1 MSSNSEHI
9 KYPSTPT
16 FRQFLSQQKSAPTPL
31 TNATFVGTVKLHGY
45 NTTLLFRPSQ
55 PVQIQARYRI
65 LTAEHDPH
73 GAFEFLSQR
82 PLEKLV
88 EKILEIRG
96 QGNEYREIMIAGEY
110 AGGHVQKCV
119 ALNDLPVFFAV
130 FHIRIDDEWMCDPRV
145 FQDVSLPEHRILNV
159 VALTGSFEVHIRDF
173 RDPDAVV
180 QADRFM
186 TEKSNEI
193 AEECPFALKAGGA
206 LGTEAVRG
214 AGEGIVWTL
223 ISPSSTSPTLTHFK
237 TVSKDFL
244 STARNMTTFHNNP
257 LLTPTSRESKCLA
270 FVSATCPWGGRRM
283 EQGIEYLVDMH
294 DADVDNLRKDQTG
307 LFVKWLI
314 EDVLKEEGDRI
325 VEEFGTTE
333 ADVKKEVARQAV
345 SWFRGV
351 CIKEPS
357 PG

>member
-1 MSSNSEHI
+1 MSSNSKHV

-16 FRQFLSQQKSAPTPL
+16 FCQFLSQQKSSPTPL

-65 LTAEHDPH
+65 LAAEHDPH
-73 GAFEFLSQR
+73 GAFAFLSQR

-88 EKILEIRG
+88 DKILEIRG
-96 QGNEYREIMIAGEY
+96 QGNEYKEIMIAGEY
-110 AGGHVQKCV
+110 AGRHVQKCV
-119 ALNDLPVFFAV
+119 ALNDLPVVFA
-130 FHIRIDDEWMCDPRV
+130 
-145 FQDVSLPEHRILNV
+145 DVSLPEHRILNI

-173 RDPDAVV
+173 GDPDAVV

-223 ISPSSTSPTLTHFK
+223 VSPSSTSPTLTHFK

-244 STARNMTTFHNNP
+244 STARNMSMFPKNP
-257 LLTPTSRESKCLA
+257 LLSLTSRESKCLA

-294 DADVDNLRKDQTG
+294 GADVDNLRKDQTG

-314 EDVLKEEGDRI
+314 EDVLKEEGDKI

-333 ADVKKEVARQAV
+333 AHVKKEVARQAV

-351 CIKEPS
+351 CIQAAS